1 MSDISYLEVRARRMR
16 KMRYVRLLRGLLLLV
31 VLAAIP
37 LSVALLL
44 PGPED
49 DLPVTSSSELVKVMV
64 RTFDGSGSDSTGVF
78 VVATGWVLEWTL
90 DGLASDSLRITVR
103 SSDGAVAGVITQ
115 PGLGEGEQVFEDGG
129 AFRLTIDSTGDW
141 EVRVSQ
147 MAALTG
153 EQER

>member
-1 MSDISYLEVRARRMR
+1 M
-16 KMRYVRLLRGLLLLV
+16 LRGLLLLV
-31 VLAAIP
+31 VLGTIP

-44 PGPED
+44 PGPEE
-49 DLPVTSSSELVKVMV
+49 DLPVTSSSEVVKVMV
-64 RTFDGSGSDSTGVF
+64 RSFDGSRSDSTGVF
-78 VVATGWVLEWTL
+78 VVEAGWVLEWTL

-103 SSDGAVAGVITQ
+103 SSDGEVAGVVTQ
-115 PGLGEGEQVFEDGG
+115 PGLGTGEMVFDEGG